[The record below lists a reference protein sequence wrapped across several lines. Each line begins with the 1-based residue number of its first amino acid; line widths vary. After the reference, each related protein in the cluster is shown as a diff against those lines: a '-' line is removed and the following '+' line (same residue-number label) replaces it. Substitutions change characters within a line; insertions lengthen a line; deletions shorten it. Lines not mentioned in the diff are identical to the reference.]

1 MRFKKFI
8 IIPILIVAYVFFIN
22 RIVQYNPSIG
32 TSSPGG
38 VGGGGEQVIGVGATV
53 TVSVTR
59 PYLFGLIRLPI
70 YTGALGDIS
79 GIHNFFFK
87 FIIGLTIIFIL
98 IEIIQW
104 RRKEKWPKMVRI
116 GKKYLKR

>member
-8 IIPILIVAYVFFIN
+8 IIPILIIAYIFFIN

-32 TSSPGG
+32 SSPSGG
-38 VGGGGEQVIGVGATV
+38 VSDTGEQIIGVGASV

-59 PYLFGLIRLPI
+59 PYLFGLIRLPT
-70 YTGALGDIS
+70 YTGPLGNIS
-79 GIHNFFFK
+79 SLHSFFFN
-87 FIIGLTIIFIL
+87 FIIVLIVIFVL

-104 RRKEKWPKMVRI
+104 RRKEKWSKMVKT
-116 GKKYLKR
+116 GKKY